1 MMHFIREHAKG
12 FFAWLIVILI
22 IIPFAFWGIN
32 SYFDGGSADSV
43 VARVNDVEITAREF
57 QRVYVRERARRQ
69 EMLGENADPAL
80 LNDALIKRDV
90 IDRLV
95 NSQSVA
101 QAAIDAGLRVGDTQ
115 LAREII
121 QNPQFQQDGRFDGE
135 LYARILNSMGLTEK
149 GFEAEVRQDMLVEQL
164 ISGVTGS
171 EFATARELQEV
182 AALVDQE
189 RDIAY
194 LTLSPGDFSGEA
206 VPADEEIAAY
216 YDENKDLFS
225 LPEQVSVEY
234 LELSAADLMD
244 GIEVDEDALRR
255 MYEEQEANFVQA
267 EERRASHILIAVD
280 PDADEAADQAARD
293 KALQLLERIRS
304 GESFEEIAKAESQ
317 DPGSAAEGGDL
328 GFFGRGM
335 MVKPFEEAVYGMSS
349 GDISEPVRTRFGYH
363 IIKLTDIKAQ
373 QGRPFEEVRAALEQ
387 EYRELVAEDR
397 FYDIAEQLSDLTY
410 EIPDTLEV
418 AAQELG
424 LEIKTSPLFS
434 RHVGE
439 GIASNPKVRA
449 MAFSPD
455 VLEAGNNSE
464 PVTIGTNHV
473 VVLRIKDRRST
484 SHKPLEDVRDEII
497 ASLQRETSAEKARA
511 LGEKIRERLAAG
523 EDPASLAEE
532 YQVEWREAGFVRRDD
547 SGVPGEVL
555 RAAFRMMP
563 PGQDQARIE
572 GVELVSG
579 GYAVV
584 ALKAVRDSAVAEGNG
599 EDTEERFK
607 NLVLRKYGA
616 QAGNGVL
623 ESIRKRS
630 KIEIIQENL

>member
-95 NSQSVA
+95 NSESVA
-101 QAAIDAGLRVGDTQ
+101 QAAIDAGLRIGDAQ

-135 LYARILNSMGLTEK
+135 LYARLLNSMGLTEK

-164 ISGVTGS
+164 VSGVTGS
-171 EFATARELQEV
+171 EFATERELQEV

-206 VPADEEIAAY
+206 VPTDEEIAAY
-216 YDENKDLFS
+216 YEENKDLFS

-234 LELSAADLMD
+234 LELSATDLMD

-267 EERRASHILIAVD
+267 EERRASHILITAG

-335 MVKPFEEAVYGMSS
+335 MVKPFEEAVYGMSI

-373 QGRPFEEVRAALEQ
+373 QGRPFEEVRPTLEQ

-418 AAQELG
+418 AAQELE

-434 RHVGE
+434 RHAGE

-497 ASLQRETSAEKARA
+497 ASLQREASAEKARA
-511 LGEKIRERLAAG
+511 LGEEIRERMTAG

-532 YQVEWREAGFVRRDD
+532 YQLEWREAGFVRRDD

-584 ALKAVRDSAVAEGNG
+584 ALKAVRGSAVAEGNG
-599 EDTEERFK
+599 EESGERFK

>member
-43 VARVNDVEITAREF
+43 VARVNEVEITAREF

-95 NSQSVA
+95 NSESVA

-206 VPADEEIAAY
+206 VPADEEIEAY
-216 YDENKDLFS
+216 YEENKDLFS

-267 EERRASHILIAVD
+267 EERRASHILITVD

-335 MVKPFEEAVYGMSS
+335 MVKPFEEAVYGMSI

-418 AAQELG
+418 AAQELD

-511 LGEKIRERLAAG
+511 LGEKIRERMAAG

>member
-95 NSQSVA
+95 NSESVA
-101 QAAIDAGLRVGDTQ
+101 QAAIDAGLRIGDAQ